1 MKSSSPFSTSEQ
13 CIGTRIAQV
22 RYPLSQSKFA
32 DSLGIHKNTLIRY
45 ENEERL
51 PDSSLLLRICKQYDV
66 DPTWLLTGE
75 TGSLPAGEKIANL
88 DEYIPIPLHHTSFD
102 NSRVEEPIAIKK
114 SWIFKQLQAK
124 PADLSFFCTDGESM
138 KPTLYPGDLV
148 LVNLHESAIQD
159 GIYVLQIEEVVL
171 IKRLQR
177 LSGDLIKVSSDN
189 LEYDSWTVNIH
200 NFSPTLK
207 ILGRVVR
214 ICQRL

>member
-1 MKSSSPFSTSEQ
+1 
-13 CIGTRIAQV
+13 
-22 RYPLSQSKFA
+22 
-32 DSLGIHKNTLIRY
+32 
-45 ENEERL
+45 
-51 PDSSLLLRICKQYDV
+51 
-66 DPTWLLTGE
+66 
-75 TGSLPAGEKIANL
+75 
-88 DEYIPIPLHHTSFD
+88 
-102 NSRVEEPIAIKK
+102 
-114 SWIFKQLQAK
+114 
-124 PADLSFFCTDGESM
+124 M

-159 GIYVLQIEEVVL
+159 GIYVLQIEDVVL